1 MKKVKYQYRHKNRLS
16 IDRYV
21 DIDLTKKFYISM
33 CTPMGKSG
41 LKGYVQ
47 EIFHDPFGFLLL
59 SNFQVI
65 FYVNYQKY
73 DFDQKFILGRN
84 MEPAQINRFY
94 LVF

>member
-59 SNFQVI
+59 SDFQVI

-73 DFDQKFILGRN
+73 DFD
-84 MEPAQINRFY
+84 
-94 LVF
+94 